1 MAIIGNRR
9 HAAFAYGM
17 AREHFDPTNG
27 WCRTSGGC
35 RKVYIHEPSG
45 VVYKVDHEQTHPE
58 HYRWGYDN
66 AAELTHARRLAAKCK
81 ANDYWWG
88 AYVRIPKVSGFTI
101 NGEIVIAM
109 QYIAEAPIVD
119 KWTKPAISREAANEL
134 LSLGMG
140 DMHGNNFIV
149 DVDGVIWPIDLGSP
163 VSKRSR
169 GGHYFDRP
177 DTRMMARVR
186 D

>member
-17 AREHFDPTNG
+17 AREHFDPTEG
-27 WCRTSGGC
+27 WEKTSGGC
-35 RKVYIHEPSG
+35 RKVYIHKPSG
-45 VVYKVDHEQTHPE
+45 VVYKVDHSKTNPE

-66 AAELTHARRLAAKCK
+66 AAELAVGQRLGRKTR

-109 QYIAEAPIVD
+109 QYIAEASGEG
-119 KWTKPAISREAANEL
+119 ISREAANEL

-140 DMHGNNFIV
+140 DMHSGNFIV

-177 DTRMMARVR
+177 DTRMMHNVR